1 MEALLEKI
9 EEARLIKLAE
19 SRVKDFD
26 HETAINFE
34 DFVKEQGFDMGE
46 IIAGAD
52 SVEIE

>member
-9 EEARLIKLAE
+9 EEARLIKAE

-46 IIAGAD
+46 LLGAD